1 MYTQYFCDSTVICV
15 THYTTYKPMQQHMN
29 SKHPG
34 IMLFDLREEM
44 QTSGEEL
51 INHGLDCEQCG
62 FKDKLDTNMKSH
74 MIHPF
79 KL

>member
-1 MYTQYFCDSTVICV
+1 
-15 THYTTYKPMQQHMN
+15 
-29 SKHPG
+29 
-34 IMLFDLREEM
+34 M

-74 MIHPF
+74 MIHQF
-79 KL
+79 KLLNVCEVTFSGLEELSKHIDCDHLC

>member
-1 MYTQYFCDSTVICV
+1 
-15 THYTTYKPMQQHMN
+15 MN

-62 FKDKLDTNMKSH
+62 FKDKLDTNMISH
-74 MIHPF
+74 MIHHF